1 MFPFASVSSPSVAS
15 PSPTSTHSI
24 PLMSPPHPILVP
36 ATSVINEESISVPC
50 VPAPSNAIEIAVP
63 SPIAHLA
70 PTRTHAMTTRAQN
83 NIIRPKPPPAGFIRY
98 PIHQS
103 YHASLGDTEF
113 EPTSYSQAAKSDK
126 WRAVMAKEFNALL
139 RNGTWTFVAPTA
151 SMNLVGSK
159 WVFKI
164 KRKADGTVDCYKARL
179 VAKGFHQ
186 QHGIDFD
193 ETYCL
198 VVKRIT
204 IRIVLS
210 MALTKGWCLNHID
223 ISNAF
228 LHGVLQETVYR
239 LKETVSW
246 VCAS

>member
-1 MFPFASVSSPSVAS
+1 
-15 PSPTSTHSI
+15 
-24 PLMSPPHPILVP
+24 
-36 ATSVINEESISVPC
+36 
-50 VPAPSNAIEIAVP
+50 
-63 SPIAHLA
+63 
-70 PTRTHAMTTRAQN
+70 
-83 NIIRPKPPPAGFIRY
+83 
-98 PIHQS
+98 
-103 YHASLGDTEF
+103 
-113 EPTSYSQAAKSDK
+113 
-126 WRAVMAKEFNALL
+126 
-139 RNGTWTFVAPTA
+139 
-151 SMNLVGSK
+151 
-159 WVFKI
+159 
-164 KRKADGTVDCYKARL
+164 VDRYKARL